1 MYEFRDITAKVSE
14 GNILP
19 SEALMIN
26 GEYIENL
33 IPGYRTLNVSGR
45 EALSPEIETYETG
58 IRDGSTLQNKRYPAR
73 IITVTYQLIA
83 ESNEA
88 FREAYNQL
96 GGILNVEEAELIFND
111 EPDKFFTGTPSAI
124 GAVPP
129 GRNAVK
135 GEFELFCADPFKY
148 SVVEYE
154 ATPIEGS
161 FLIDYNG
168 TYKSYPTLEAEF
180 YNEDESVAEITG
192 NGDCGYVAFFN
203 EEEKIIQLGN
213 PEESDDETYAKSQT
227 LVNQKFNHETA
238 WGTIA
243 QTNWAMNSGITSSGD
258 VAQAGSVAVG
268 VAHYERTIAPSTSGT
283 LLTKTS
289 KEARPYIDYKVTA
302 KTSSRAADRINVEV
316 TIAASLAGTTNSGTV
331 TVAAGAK
338 VVLSNTKY
346 YASSTASKET
356 GTKTGTYYL
365 WDSSVLNGRV
375 RITNSQSRVGKSGQ
389 ITGWVSV
396 SDLGLQNAASLGKG
410 YGLKAGIKFGSGD
423 WYEAV
428 IKKETVEWNNNSS
441 STVKLT
447 VTVKSLNVDTDVLED
462 IKFRVKRT
470 DDNDS
475 KVGIIEETNCKDLE
489 ISTYTASV
497 PGSWYLMPTTF
508 GTGSKWHGPSI
519 TRVIPADAS
528 GAVGAKNFTFSYK
541 QKMSIG
547 SSSSAT
553 QEMGLFQVIVASG
566 SGSNRK
572 ILAGVSVYKGSS
584 GKTAK
589 LRFYVNGKTAET
601 TSIDLSLNN
610 KYFGNNSS
618 AKGITTV
625 KSSTITKTGKKL
637 VFNIG
642 GIKKTFTDNALKDL
656 AATEITFT
664 FGQYATK
671 PLLSYNGLYWAKFVK
686 NNSDTWEDIPNK
698 FSSNDVVTADCK
710 DGEVYLN
717 DSPTPS
723 LGALGNDWEDFYLS
737 PGLNQIGYSYSDWVA
752 DEYAPSFKMRYREV
766 FL

>member
-1 MYEFRDITAKVSE
+1 MYNFRDITETVSE

-45 EALSPEIETYETG
+45 EALSPELETYETG

-154 ATPIEGS
+154 ATPIAGS

-180 YNEDESVAEITG
+180 YNEDEGTGSITG

-213 PEESDDETYAKSQT
+213 PDETDDETYSKSQT
-227 LVNQKFNHETA
+227 LVNQRFDTETA

-243 QTNWAMNSGITSSGD
+243 QTNWAMNSGITSSD
-258 VAQAGSVAVG
+258 AATQAGSVSAA
-268 VAHYERTIAPSTSGT
+268 VAHYEITTAPSTSGT
-283 LLTKTS
+283 LLTKSS
-289 KEARPYIDYKVTA
+289 KEAKPYIDYKVTA
-302 KTSSRAADRINVEV
+302 KTSARTADRVNVEV
-316 TIAASLAGTTNSGTV
+316 TIAASLAGTTNSGAV
-331 TVAAGAK
+331 KVAAGEK
-338 VVLSNTKY
+338 VVLSNTKL
-346 YASSTASKET
+346 YASSTTSSSS
-356 GTKTGTYYL
+356 GTRTGTYYL
-365 WDSSVLNGRV
+365 WDSSVKNGRV
-375 RITNSQSRVGKSGQ
+375 RITNAKSRVGKSGQ

-396 SDLGLQNAASLGKG
+396 TDLGLSGTLGKS

-423 WYEAV
+423 WNYATV
-428 IKKETVEWNNNSS
+428 KKEGAVWSNNNSY
-441 STVKLT
+441 TVKLT
-447 VTVKSLNVDTDVLED
+447 VTVKSLEADTDILED
-462 IKFRVKRT
+462 IKFKVERT
-470 DDNDS
+470 DDEDN

-489 ISTYTASV
+489 ISTYTAPV
-497 PGSWYLMPTTF
+497 PGSWYLKPATF

-519 TRVIPADAS
+519 TRTIPADAA
-528 GAVGAKNFTFSYK
+528 GEVGAKNFTFSYS

-553 QEMGLFQVIVASG
+553 QEIGLFQVLLVSG
-566 SGSNRK
+566 SGSNKK
-572 ILAGVSVYKGSS
+572 ILAGVNVFKGSN
-584 GKTAK
+584 GKTAN
-589 LRFYVNGKTAET
+589 LRFYVNGKTVET
-601 TSIDLSLNN
+601 ISIDLSLNN
-610 KYFGNNSS
+610 KYFGNNTS
-618 AKGITTV
+618 KITTV
-625 KSSTITKTGKKL
+625 KTSTITKTGKK
-637 VFNIG
+637 VAFNIG
-642 GIKKTFTDNALKDL
+642 GIKKTFTDNGIADTT
-656 AATEITFT
+656 ATEITFL
-664 FGQYATK
+664 FAQYGTK
-671 PLLSYNGLYWAKFVK
+671 PVLSYNGLYWAKFVK
-686 NNSDTWEDIPNK
+686 NNCDTWQDIPNK

-717 DSPTPS
+717 DTPVPS